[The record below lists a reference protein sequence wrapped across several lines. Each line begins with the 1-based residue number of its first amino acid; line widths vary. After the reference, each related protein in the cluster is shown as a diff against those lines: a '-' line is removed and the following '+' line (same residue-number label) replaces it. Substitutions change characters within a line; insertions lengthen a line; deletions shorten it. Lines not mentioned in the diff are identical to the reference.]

1 MEQDLDAVEHGEM
14 SFDDFMK
21 KEIDYVSQLMTLQ
34 SNFTKSAKDQ
44 PDRPDCPACHVGKL
58 YYKDDKNGRFWY
70 CGEWKNGCNAT
81 FSDDNGKPAI
91 YDCPI
96 CHNGYLIRYKS
107 KKVENEYY
115 WGCSTHQCKVF
126 FPDVKGK
133 PFIKKCPE
141 CKKAIL

>member
-34 SNFTKSAKDQ
+34 SKFTKSAKDQ
-44 PDRPDCPACHVGKL
+44 SDRPCCPACHVGKL
-58 YYKDDKNGRFWY
+58 FYRDGKNGRFWS
-70 CGEWKNGCNAT
+70 CSEWKNGCNAT

-96 CHNGYLIRYKS
+96 CHNGYLIRYKKTNIIGAAALINVKS
-107 KKVENEYY
+107 FSLMLKVSPLSRSVLN
-115 WGCSTHQCKVF
+115 V
-126 FPDVKGK
+126 
-133 PFIKKCPE
+133 
-141 CKKAIL
+141 KKAIL